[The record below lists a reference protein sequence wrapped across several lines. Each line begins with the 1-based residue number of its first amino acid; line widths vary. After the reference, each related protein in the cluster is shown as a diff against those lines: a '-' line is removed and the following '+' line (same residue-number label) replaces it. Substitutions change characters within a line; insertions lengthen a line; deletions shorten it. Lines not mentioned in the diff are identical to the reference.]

1 MNAWHKGSRY
11 WRYGTPLVLM
21 VHAIG
26 TAVII
31 WRSTFTAEAL
41 VMIGTVTAAFLVGAG
56 AKSTVDQLNSR
67 RNGDRPFPESEEP
80 G

>member
-1 MNAWHKGSRY
+1 
-11 WRYGTPLVLM
+11 M

-31 WRSTFTAEAL
+31 WRQAFTAEAL

-56 AKSTVDQLNSR
+56 AKSTVDQYR
-67 RNGDRPFPESEEP
+67 RPQDLPTFTNNES